1 MLLPDI
7 HELRA
12 AHHLHRLKTC
22 TSGRHRSASR
32 RHPRHQARDPISIGG
47 ELCPKACLE
56 VGLLERAQHPVP
68 EQRSCERV
76 EHHEPRAEHQADAH
90 PATAIEG
97 ADQTPSALAATSTTS
112 PTSGTHDGGG
122 AAGRGAAVRGDC
134 GDCGDCG
141 AAGAR
146 LPSLGERA
154 DFSGEYHP
162 NCRGPAPEASVMIS
176 LWHLKTYC

>member
-32 RHPRHQARDPISIGG
+32 RHPRHQASDPISIGG

-122 AAGRGAAVRGDC
+122 AAGLRGAGLRCAVT
-134 GDCGDCG
+134 
-141 AAGAR
+141 AVTAVTAR
-146 LPSLGERA
+146 LRGLGFQALANALISRA
-154 DFSGEYHP
+154 NITRIVEVRHP
-162 NCRGPAPEASVMIS
+162 RRA
-176 LWHLKTYC
+176 L